1 VLRHVVLLKFVD
13 EATQEQRQAVLD
25 GLATLPPAIPAIRSY
40 VFGLDAGIAE
50 GNYDIAVVADFDDAS
65 AYRDYAAHP
74 LHQRLIAERI
84 RPILAARAAVQYEI

>member
-1 VLRHVVLLKFVD
+1 MLRHVVLLKFVD

-25 GLATLPPAIPAIRSY
+25 GLATLPSAIPSIRSY

-65 AYRDYAAHP
+65 GHRDYAAHP
-74 LHQRLIAERI
+74 AHQQFIAERI
-84 RPILAARAAVQYEI
+84 RPILAARSAVQYEI

>member
-1 VLRHVVLLKFVD
+1 MLRHVVLLKFVD

-65 AYRDYAAHP
+65 GYRDYAVHPAH
-74 LHQRLIAERI
+74 QQLIAERI